1 MDLVSDRRSDPL
13 GRIVLDLSGSTGGTD
28 HADHTGDRLLDRLLI
43 VGADHPSLL
52 EAYEQFNAAI
62 GELHSLEPEPDPA
75 TQSDAVHPRKSPTSK
90 GFSGFRLAAM
100 VNGHIIGAARVNV
113 SGDLRIAVRP
123 EYRGRGVATELSVAC
138 VTRARLWGYRR
149 LIMRASHRSQRAR
162 QVSAS
167 EHILLLDRGEGRI
180 DLMLDYAPIPHS
192 A

>member
-1 MDLVSDRRSDPL
+1 LP
-13 GRIVLDLSGSTGGTD
+13 
-28 HADHTGDRLLDRLLI
+28 DRLLI

-52 EAYEQFNAAI
+52 EAYELFNAAV
-62 GELHSLEPEPDPA
+62 GELHSLEPGPVA
-75 TQSDAVHPRKSPTSK
+75 QSDAVHPRRSPNSE